1 VNGGQRGEVRRRGEE
16 GGFYGGER
24 SSTGVHSWWEAA
36 IAAWPSG
43 SARRLGNPWRTEG
56 DDRWRSRHHKI
67 RCRRPRSLTCGAG
80 VSVASCR
87 VLPAPPIGS
96 CRTGAGAGVPAIF
109 LGSMARRLVFGGAD
123 AALFCPPTRWPHF
136 ESGVGATGGD
146 ALGLNRCCHYP
157 YSHYKLKHWF
167 HLSSIY
173 VQPHHN

>member
-1 VNGGQRGEVRRRGEE
+1 MVGREAPPACIHGGRQPSPHGRRAPRGCRAPRGASRTR
-16 GGFYGGER
+16 GALKVT
-24 SSTGVHSWWEAA
+24 TGDGRVITKYADH
-36 IAAWPSG
+36 
-43 SARRLGNPWRTEG
+43 
-56 DDRWRSRHHKI
+56 
-67 RCRRPRSLTCGAG
+67 RPRSLTCGVG

-96 CRTGAGAGVPAIF
+96 CRTGAGVGVPAIF
-109 LGSMARRLVFGGAD
+109 LGSMAHRLVLGGAD

-146 ALGLNRCCHYP
+146 ALSLNSCCHYP